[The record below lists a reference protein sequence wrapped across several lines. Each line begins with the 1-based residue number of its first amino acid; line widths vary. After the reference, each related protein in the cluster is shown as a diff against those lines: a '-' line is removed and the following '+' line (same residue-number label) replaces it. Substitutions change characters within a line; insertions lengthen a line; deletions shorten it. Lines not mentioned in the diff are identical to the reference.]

1 MSSSILLEQP
11 EQWDEDP
18 FTKQF
23 RQCTTYH
30 VMMLNSD
37 TPEEEQY
44 YLNKWKDA
52 ETRMQQLAE
61 QILDD

>member
-1 MSSSILLEQP
+1 
-11 EQWDEDP
+11 
-18 FTKQF
+18 
-23 RQCTTYH
+23 
-30 VMMLNSD
+30 MMLNSD

-52 ETRMQQLAE
+52 ETKMQQLAE